1 VDGPSEASD
10 QRLYAD
16 MQRGLRRFQ
25 EGDQT
30 LHDLIVGLGAG
41 LTHLQAVDESW
52 KSEFTELWSE
62 LDYIHAD
69 CVERQS
75 GLTTEEFHRI
85 KGVVE
90 RLAAMLAAV
99 RRWSALEL
107 KTLRAIINS
116 RRPDVLRDIQL
127 GLGESLAPTLIN
139 EIRDAL
145 HDEIIENGTTDG
157 KINQWGE
164 ACEDFMWRIDAQP
177 PPEPPS

>member
-1 VDGPSEASD
+1 VDGTPEASD
-10 QRLYAD
+10 QRWYAD

-25 EGDQT
+25 DGGQT

-41 LTHLQAVDESW
+41 LTHLQAADEAW
-52 KSEFTELWSE
+52 KNEFTDLWSE
-62 LDYIHAD
+62 LEYIYAD

-75 GLTTEEFHRI
+75 GLTIEEFHAVR
-85 KGVVE
+85 GVVD

-116 RRPDVLRDIQL
+116 RRPDVMRDIHL
-127 GLGESLAPTLIN
+127 GLGESLAPKLIH

-145 HDEIIENGTTDG
+145 RDEIVENGTTDE
-157 KINQWGE
+157 KINGWGE

-177 PPEPPS
+177 PSEPRS